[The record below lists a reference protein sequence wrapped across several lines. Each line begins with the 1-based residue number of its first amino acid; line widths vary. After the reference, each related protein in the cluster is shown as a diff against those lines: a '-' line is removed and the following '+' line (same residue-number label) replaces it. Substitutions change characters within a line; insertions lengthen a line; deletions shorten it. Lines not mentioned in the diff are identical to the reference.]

1 VKVVPGTPDGQ
12 TPMWLEPNPF
22 YGPKDKSQDFAGR
35 EMEMKYT
42 GKNISR
48 HDKLPFEAAKKKQEA
63 ERQSTL
69 KSLKEKVI
77 SGDSSS
83 QDKS

>member
-1 VKVVPGTPDGQ
+1 MVPGTPEGQ

-22 YGPKDKSQDFAGR
+22 YGPKDQSQDLAGR

-42 GKNISR
+42 GMNISR
-48 HDKLPFEAAKKKQEA
+48 YDKLPFESAKAKQET
-63 ERQSTL
+63 ERQSAL
-69 KSLKEKVI
+69 RSLKEKVF
-77 SGDSSS
+77 SEGSSS

>member
-1 VKVVPGTPDGQ
+1 MKVVPGTPEGR

-22 YGPKDKSQDFAGR
+22 YGPKEKSQDMAGR

-42 GKNISR
+42 GRNISR
-48 HDKLPFEAAKKKQEA
+48 YDKLPFEAAKKKQEA
-63 ERQSTL
+63 ERQEHL
-69 KSLKEKVI
+69 KALKEKI